1 MNKKLIATIAT
12 AVVALTV
19 STGSAALADNG
30 KGKDRLSSLLSGL
43 VAKGTITQSQADAIV
58 KAQSDVKTA
67 GKAAMET
74 NRAAVD
80 AVVTATLGITADAI
94 KARLKA
100 GESLATIAGAKKD
113 TLIAAI
119 TAEINRQI
127 DAAVVAGK
135 LTAAQA
141 AERKAK
147 TVENVTKRVNNLRP
161 PHGDK
166 PGRSDKNGAKPTQSP
181 AAYKSV
187 IKVVKA
193 Q

>member
-12 AVVALTV
+12 AAVALTI
-19 STGSAALADNG
+19 STGSVALADNG
-30 KGKDRLSSLLSGL
+30 KGKDRLASLLSGL

-58 KAQSDVKTA
+58 KAQTDAMAA

-80 AVVTATLGITADAI
+80 AVVTATLGITTDAI

-135 LTAAQA
+135 LTAAQG

-147 TVENVTKRVNNLRP
+147 TAENVTKRVNHLRP

-193 Q
+193 

>member
-12 AVVALTV
+12 AAVALTI
-19 STGSAALADNG
+19 STGSVALADNG
-30 KGKDRLSSLLSGL
+30 KGKDRLGSLLSGL

-58 KAQSDVKTA
+58 KAQSDMKAA

-74 NRAAVD
+74 DRAAVD
-80 AVVTATLGITADAI
+80 AVVSATLGITTDAI

-135 LTAAQA
+135 LTAAQG

-147 TVENVTKRVNNLRP
+147 TAENVTKRVNNLRP

-193 Q
+193 

>member
-58 KAQSDVKTA
+58 KAQSDVKAA

-80 AVVTATLGITADAI
+80 AVVTATLGITADTI

-193 Q
+193 

>member
-12 AVVALTV
+12 AAVALTI
-19 STGSAALADNG
+19 STGSVALADNG
-30 KGKDRLSSLLSGL
+30 KGKDRLTSLLSGL

-58 KAQSDVKTA
+58 KAQSDMKAA
-67 GKAAMET
+67 GKAAMDT
-74 NRAAVD
+74 DRAAVD
-80 AVVTATLGITADAI
+80 AVVTATLGITADAL

-135 LTAAQA
+135 LTAAQG

-147 TVENVTKRVNNLRP
+147 TAENVTKRVNNLRP

-193 Q
+193 

>member
-12 AVVALTV
+12 AAVALTI
-19 STGSAALADNG
+19 STGSVALADNG
-30 KGKDRLSSLLSGL
+30 NGKDRLASLLSGL

-58 KAQSDVKTA
+58 KAQSDMKAA

-127 DAAVVAGK
+127 DAAVVTGK

-141 AERKAK
+141 TERKAK
-147 TVENVTKRVNNLRP
+147 TAENVTKRVNNLRP

-193 Q
+193 

>member
-12 AVVALTV
+12 VAVALTV
-19 STGSAALADNG
+19 STGAVASADNG
-30 KGKDRLSSLLSGL
+30 QGKDRLASLLSGL

-58 KAQSDVKTA
+58 KAQSDARAA
-67 GKAAMET
+67 GKAVMDT

-80 AVVTATLGITADAI
+80 AVVTATLGITTDAL

-119 TAEINRQI
+119 AAEINRQI

-135 LTAAQA
+135 LTATQA
-141 AERKAK
+141 TELKAK

-161 PHGDK
+161 PHGDG
-166 PGRSDKNGAKPTQSP
+166 PGRSGKDDL
-181 AAYKSV
+181 
-187 IKVVKA
+187 
-193 Q
+193 

>member
-19 STGSAALADNG
+19 STGSTALADNG

-58 KAQSDVKTA
+58 KAQSDVKAA

-193 Q
+193 

>member
-12 AVVALTV
+12 AAVALTI
-19 STGSAALADNG
+19 STGSVALADNG
-30 KGKDRLSSLLSGL
+30 KGKDRLTSLLSGL

-58 KAQSDVKTA
+58 KAQSDMKAA

-74 NRAAVD
+74 NRTAVD

-127 DAAVVAGK
+127 DAAVVTGK

-141 AERKAK
+141 TERKAK
-147 TVENVTKRVNNLRP
+147 TAENVTKRVNNLRP

-193 Q
+193 

>member
-12 AVVALTV
+12 AAVALTI
-19 STGSAALADNG
+19 STGSVALADNG
-30 KGKDRLSSLLSGL
+30 KGKDRLGSLLSGL

-58 KAQSDVKTA
+58 KAQTDAMAA

-80 AVVTATLGITADAI
+80 AVVTATLGITTDAI

-166 PGRSDKNGAKPTQSP
+166 PGRSDKNGAEPTQSP

-193 Q
+193 

>member
-12 AVVALTV
+12 AAVALTI
-19 STGSAALADNG
+19 STGSVALADNG
-30 KGKDRLSSLLSGL
+30 NGKDRLASLLSGL

-58 KAQSDVKTA
+58 KAQSDMKAA

-74 NRAAVD
+74 DRAAVD
-80 AVVTATLGITADAI
+80 AVVTATLGITTDAI

-135 LTAAQA
+135 LTAAQG

-147 TVENVTKRVNNLRP
+147 TAENVTKRVNNLRP

-193 Q
+193 

>member
-58 KAQSDVKTA
+58 KAQSDVKAA

-135 LTAAQA
+135 LTATQA

-193 Q
+193 

>member
-12 AVVALTV
+12 AAVALTI
-19 STGSAALADNG
+19 STGSVALADNG
-30 KGKDRLSSLLSGL
+30 KGKDRLTSLLSGL

-58 KAQSDVKTA
+58 KAQSDMKAA

-74 NRAAVD
+74 DRAAVD
-80 AVVTATLGITADAI
+80 AVVTATLGITTDAI

-113 TLIAAI
+113 TLIAVI

-135 LTAAQA
+135 LTAAQG

-147 TVENVTKRVNNLRP
+147 TAENVTKRVNNLRP

-193 Q
+193 

>member
-19 STGSAALADNG
+19 STGSTALADNG

-58 KAQSDVKTA
+58 KAQSDVKAA

-80 AVVTATLGITADAI
+80 AIVTATLGITADAI

-193 Q
+193 

>member
-58 KAQSDVKTA
+58 KAQSDVKAA

-80 AVVTATLGITADAI
+80 AVVTATLGITTDAI

-193 Q
+193 

>member
-12 AVVALTV
+12 AAVALTI
-19 STGSAALADNG
+19 STGSVALADNG
-30 KGKDRLSSLLSGL
+30 KSKDRLGSLLSGL

-58 KAQSDVKTA
+58 KAQTDAMAA

-80 AVVTATLGITADAI
+80 AVVTATLGITTDAI

-135 LTAAQA
+135 LTAAQG

-147 TVENVTKRVNNLRP
+147 TAENVTKRVNNLRP

-193 Q
+193 

>member
-12 AVVALTV
+12 AAVALTI
-19 STGSAALADNG
+19 STGSVALADNG
-30 KGKDRLSSLLSGL
+30 KGKDRLASLLSGL

-58 KAQSDVKTA
+58 KAQSDMKAA

-80 AVVTATLGITADAI
+80 AVVTATLGITTDAI

-127 DAAVVAGK
+127 DAAVVTGK

-141 AERKAK
+141 TERKAK
-147 TVENVTKRVNNLRP
+147 TAENVTKRVNNLRP

-193 Q
+193 

>member
-58 KAQSDVKTA
+58 KAQSDVKAA

-127 DAAVVAGK
+127 DAAVVTGK

-141 AERKAK
+141 TERKAK
-147 TVENVTKRVNNLRP
+147 TAENVTKRVNNLRP

-193 Q
+193 

>member
-12 AVVALTV
+12 AAVALTI
-19 STGSAALADNG
+19 STGSVALADNG
-30 KGKDRLSSLLSGL
+30 KGKDRLTSLLSGL

-58 KAQSDVKTA
+58 KAQSDMKAA

-80 AVVTATLGITADAI
+80 AVVTATLGITADAL

-113 TLIAAI
+113 TLITAI

-127 DAAVVAGK
+127 DAAVVTGK

-141 AERKAK
+141 TERKAK
-147 TVENVTKRVNNLRP
+147 TAENVTKRVNNLRP

-193 Q
+193 

>member
-58 KAQSDVKTA
+58 KAQSDMKTA

-193 Q
+193 

>member
-12 AVVALTV
+12 AAVALTI
-19 STGSAALADNG
+19 STGSVALADNG
-30 KGKDRLSSLLSGL
+30 KGKDRLGSLLSGL

-58 KAQSDVKTA
+58 KAQSDMKAA

-74 NRAAVD
+74 DRAAVD
-80 AVVTATLGITADAI
+80 AVVTATLGITADAL

-135 LTAAQA
+135 LTAAQG

-147 TVENVTKRVNNLRP
+147 TAENVTKRVNNLRP

-193 Q
+193 

>member
-12 AVVALTV
+12 AAVALTI
-19 STGSAALADNG
+19 STGSVALADDG
-30 KGKDRLSSLLSGL
+30 KGKDRLGSLLSGL

-58 KAQSDVKTA
+58 KAQTDAMAA

-80 AVVTATLGITADAI
+80 AVVTATLGITTDAI

-135 LTAAQA
+135 LTAAQG

-147 TVENVTKRVNNLRP
+147 TAENVTKRVNNLRP

-193 Q
+193 

>member
-12 AVVALTV
+12 AAVALTI
-19 STGSAALADNG
+19 STGSVALADNG
-30 KGKDRLSSLLSGL
+30 KGKDRLTSLLSGL

-58 KAQSDVKTA
+58 KAQTDAMAA

-135 LTAAQA
+135 LTAAQG

-147 TVENVTKRVNNLRP
+147 TAENVTKRVNNLRP

-193 Q
+193 

>member
-43 VAKGTITQSQADAIV
+43 VAKGTITQAQADAIV

-193 Q
+193 

>member
-12 AVVALTV
+12 AAVALTI
-19 STGSAALADNG
+19 STGSVALADNG
-30 KGKDRLSSLLSGL
+30 NGKDRLTSLLSGL

-58 KAQSDVKTA
+58 KAQSDMKAA

-74 NRAAVD
+74 NRTAVD
-80 AVVTATLGITADAI
+80 AVVTATLGITTDAI

-135 LTAAQA
+135 LTAAQG

-147 TVENVTKRVNNLRP
+147 TAENVTKRVNNLRP

-193 Q
+193 

>member
-12 AVVALTV
+12 AAVALTI
-19 STGSAALADNG
+19 STGSVALADNG
-30 KGKDRLSSLLSGL
+30 KGKDRLTSLLSGL

-58 KAQSDVKTA
+58 KAQSDMKAA

-80 AVVTATLGITADAI
+80 AVVTATLGITTDAI

-135 LTAAQA
+135 LTAAQG

-147 TVENVTKRVNNLRP
+147 TAENVTKRVNNLRP

-193 Q
+193 

>member
-12 AVVALTV
+12 AAVALTI
-19 STGSAALADNG
+19 STGSVALADNG
-30 KGKDRLSSLLSGL
+30 KGKDRLTSLLSGL

-58 KAQSDVKTA
+58 KAQSDMKAA

-127 DAAVVAGK
+127 DAAVVTGK

-141 AERKAK
+141 TERKAK
-147 TVENVTKRVNNLRP
+147 TAENVTKRVNNLRP

-193 Q
+193 

>member
-12 AVVALTV
+12 AAVALTI
-19 STGSAALADNG
+19 STGSVALADNG
-30 KGKDRLSSLLSGL
+30 KGKDRLTSLLSGL

-58 KAQSDVKTA
+58 KAQTDAMAA

-80 AVVTATLGITADAI
+80 AVVSATLGITTDAI

-135 LTAAQA
+135 LTAAQG

-147 TVENVTKRVNNLRP
+147 TAENVTKRVNNLRP

-193 Q
+193 

>member
-12 AVVALTV
+12 AAVALTI
-19 STGSAALADNG
+19 STGSVALADNG
-30 KGKDRLSSLLSGL
+30 NGKDRLTSLLSGL

-58 KAQSDVKTA
+58 KAQSDMKAA

-80 AVVTATLGITADAI
+80 AVVTATLGITTDAI

-127 DAAVVAGK
+127 DAAVVTGK

-141 AERKAK
+141 TERKAK
-147 TVENVTKRVNNLRP
+147 TAENVTKRVNNLRP

-193 Q
+193 

>member
-12 AVVALTV
+12 AAVALTI
-19 STGSAALADNG
+19 STGSVALADNG
-30 KGKDRLSSLLSGL
+30 KGKDRLTSLLSGL

-58 KAQSDVKTA
+58 KAQSDMKAA

-135 LTAAQA
+135 LTAAQG
-141 AERKAK
+141 AERKAR
-147 TVENVTKRVNNLRP
+147 TAENVTKRVNNLRP

-193 Q
+193 

>member
-12 AVVALTV
+12 AAVALTI
-19 STGSAALADNG
+19 STGSVALADNG
-30 KGKDRLSSLLSGL
+30 KGKDRLGSLLSGL

-58 KAQSDVKTA
+58 KAQTDAMAA

-80 AVVTATLGITADAI
+80 AVVTATLGITTDAI

-113 TLIAAI
+113 TLIAAS

-135 LTAAQA
+135 LTAAQG

-147 TVENVTKRVNNLRP
+147 TAENVTKRVNNLRP

-193 Q
+193 

>member
-80 AVVTATLGITADAI
+80 AVVTATLGITADTI

-193 Q
+193 

>member
-12 AVVALTV
+12 AAVALTI
-19 STGSAALADNG
+19 STGSVALADDG
-30 KGKDRLSSLLSGL
+30 KGKDRLGSLLSGL

-58 KAQSDVKTA
+58 KAQTDAMAA

-80 AVVTATLGITADAI
+80 AVVTATLGITTDAI

-127 DAAVVAGK
+127 DAAVVTGK

-141 AERKAK
+141 TERKAK
-147 TVENVTKRVNNLRP
+147 TAENVTKRVNNLRP

-193 Q
+193 

>member
-12 AVVALTV
+12 AAVALTI
-19 STGSAALADNG
+19 STGSVALADNG
-30 KGKDRLSSLLSGL
+30 KGKDRLTSLLSGL

-58 KAQSDVKTA
+58 KAQSDMKAA

-141 AERKAK
+141 TERKAK
-147 TVENVTKRVNNLRP
+147 TAENVTKRVNNLRP

-193 Q
+193 

>member
-12 AVVALTV
+12 AAVALTI
-19 STGSAALADNG
+19 STGSVALADNG
-30 KGKDRLSSLLSGL
+30 KGKDRLGSLLSGL

-58 KAQSDVKTA
+58 KAQTDAMAA

-74 NRAAVD
+74 DRAAVD
-80 AVVTATLGITADAI
+80 AVVTATLGITADAL

-135 LTAAQA
+135 LTAAQG

-147 TVENVTKRVNNLRP
+147 TAENVTKRVNNLRP

-193 Q
+193 

>member
-12 AVVALTV
+12 AAVALTI
-19 STGSAALADNG
+19 STGSVALADNG
-30 KGKDRLSSLLSGL
+30 NGKDRLASLLSGL

-58 KAQSDVKTA
+58 KAQTDAMAA

-80 AVVTATLGITADAI
+80 AVVTATLGITTDAI

-135 LTAAQA
+135 LTAAQG

-147 TVENVTKRVNNLRP
+147 TAENVTKRVNNLRP

-193 Q
+193 

>member
-12 AVVALTV
+12 AAVALTI
-19 STGSAALADNG
+19 STGSVALADNG
-30 KGKDRLSSLLSGL
+30 KGKDRLGSLLSGL

-58 KAQSDVKTA
+58 KAQTDAMAA

-80 AVVTATLGITADAI
+80 AVVTATLGITTDAI

-141 AERKAK
+141 TERKAK
-147 TVENVTKRVNNLRP
+147 TAENVTKRVNNLRP

-193 Q
+193 

>member
-43 VAKGTITQSQADAIV
+43 VAKGTITQSQADAII
-58 KAQSDVKTA
+58 KAQSDVKAA

-193 Q
+193 

>member
-58 KAQSDVKTA
+58 KAQSDVKAA

-166 PGRSDKNGAKPTQSP
+166 PGRSDKNGAKPT
-181 AAYKSV
+181 
-187 IKVVKA
+187 
-193 Q
+193 

>member
-58 KAQSDVKTA
+58 KAQSDVQTA

-193 Q
+193 